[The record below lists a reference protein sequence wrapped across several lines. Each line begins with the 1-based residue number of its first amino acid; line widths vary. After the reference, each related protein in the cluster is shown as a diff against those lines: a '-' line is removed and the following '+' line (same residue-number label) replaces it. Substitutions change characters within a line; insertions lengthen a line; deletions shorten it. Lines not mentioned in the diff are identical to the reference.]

1 MNDYYKNSSSDLNLV
16 LENEDETEDVAI
28 RPLNKVVEE
37 KEKNQSNEVEDDDD
51 DDVVIKGKRKK
62 MS

>member
-1 MNDYYKNSSSDLNLV
+1 MNLV